1 MMMMI
6 RISMINLDIITYYSQ
21 WGVWQG
27 GRSCADSVRQ
37 KVWTQSPNICYSV
50 TIQDLRRLRALWK
63 ALGKQSVFWGQISLK
78 TMFYIQE
85 MHHNMIHIVCNSEMN
100 YTQKWHICREF
111 AKTRPTKELEA
122 CQLACDKTRIYKVP
136 PKPKQLCAIR
146 HQLWKI
152 LTLCG
157 RSWITK
163 IYNHQEKCLAVV
175 EILRWFILGG
185 SSSKM
190 SKHFITTLKVPSHN
204 LFSIGV
210 GNAWIFTLWIHCI
223 SYFRTGNWAFT
234 VSMFAIFFKNCLWL
248 LYLTVCRMIHC
259 AL

>member
-1 MMMMI
+1 
-6 RISMINLDIITYYSQ
+6 
-21 WGVWQG
+21 
-27 GRSCADSVRQ
+27 
-37 KVWTQSPNICYSV
+37 
-50 TIQDLRRLRALWK
+50 
-63 ALGKQSVFWGQISLK
+63 
-78 TMFYIQE
+78 MFYIQE

-111 AKTRPTKELEA
+111 TKTRPTKELEA

-157 RSWITK
+157 RSWTTK
-163 IYNHQEKCLAVV
+163 IYNNQEKCLAVV